1 MDLVSIRDLEKK
13 DIESILDRAEK
24 ISKGDNKSEKVGLKG
39 KILAT
44 LFFEPSTRTK
54 LSFQSA
60 ALRAG
65 MGYLDF
71 DPEMSSL
78 KKGETFTDTIKVIS
92 GYADVLAIRH
102 PKEGSARLAADI
114 SDKPVINC
122 GDGANQHPTQT
133 LIDLFVMKKNK
144 GRLANLNV
152 TLMGDLKHART
163 MRSLLYGL
171 AMFGAKVTLVAPSSL
186 EMDKDYAQEVEA
198 KFKVKFEEQK
208 EPNLA
213 KTDVLYM
220 CRIQQERFADPYEAT
235 KTVGKYKIGKEDL
248 KKAKEGMIILNPLP
262 KLNEIDKEVDE
273 LEEAKYFE
281 QAHCGPVVRQAVLE
295 YVLRA

>member
-13 DIESILDRAEK
+13 DIEGILNRAEK
-24 ISKGDNKSEKVGLKG
+24 ISKGEKVNLKD

-44 LFFEPSTRTK
+44 VFFEPSTRTK
-54 LSFQSA
+54 MSFQSA
-60 ALRAG
+60 ALRAN

-71 DPEMSSL
+71 APESSSL

-144 GRLANLNV
+144 GRITNLNV

-171 AMFGAKVTLVAPSSL
+171 AMFGAKVTLVAPESL
-186 EMDKDYAQEVEA
+186 EMDSNYVQEVET
-198 KFKVKFEEQK
+198 KFKVKVEK
-208 EPNLA
+208 RTEPDLT

-220 CRIQQERFADPYEAT
+220 CRIQQERFSDPYEAT
-235 KTVGKYKIGKEDL
+235 KTMGKYKIGKEDL
-248 KKAKEGMIILNPLP
+248 KNAKEGMIILNPLP
-262 KLNEIDKEVDE
+262 KLNELDKDIDSMEQ
-273 LEEAKYFE
+273 AKYFE
-281 QAHCGPVVRQAVLE
+281 QAHCGPIVRQAILE
-295 YVLRA
+295 YVLR